1 MRVYSHSYWQV
12 IFCTTNS
19 SRVLARERW
28 QTFEQSWKKNTIFIY
43 LLIKHRYINRD
54 YRHNFSMRMHM
65 NLSFKS
71 WYIYFCVCVLRQQ
84 QSPRDP
90 LTFSEFSLPRAQ
102 IMNFTLSFYKSFL
115 KYNIAFI
122 VRNLPSHRMR
132 IFMCCNNVSY
142 RSMEV

>member
-19 SRVLARERW
+19 SWVLARERV
-28 QTFEQSWKKNTIFIY
+28 EKSTIFNEHPVW
-43 LLIKHRYINRD
+43 IKHRYINRD